1 VPEAIVKRDGRV
13 VPFDPARIESAVL
26 RAFQA
31 TGEAGDEAPRR
42 AREVTAEVVAR
53 LGEVRVPHIEQVQDL
68 VEEALM
74 RAGWCRTAKA
84 YILYR
89 EQRRQVREMRSL
101 VSSDLIDSYLAEA
114 DWRVRE
120 NANVGFSLQ
129 GLNVYLTGAMA
140 AEYWLQR
147 VYPPEVREAHRNGD
161 LHLHDLAFLANYCCG
176 WDLQALLREGFGGV
190 PGHAEASPP
199 KHFRSALGQVY
210 NFLYT
215 LQGEAAGAQAFS
227 SFDTLLAPYV
237 RADGLTYEEVRQA
250 LQEAIFNL
258 NTPTRVGA
266 QCLSE
271 DTEILTAE
279 GWKTY
284 RDVRPGT
291 IIATFNLERAV
302 IEYLPA
308 QSVYV
313 GSYRG
318 SMWRLRNRITDQV
331 ISPGHRVVR
340 KLFHT
345 ERYVLQPVEEVVKLK
360 SPFIVPVGSGGQD
373 DPPQACVSVDEA
385 RLLAWI
391 IADGWYEPNSA
402 GSGRIGIVQSPGEH
416 PDQMA
421 EVVALCERLGL
432 EYSTRK
438 TNSPLSGKE
447 CVVLRLNAEA
457 TRRFLRI
464 LGYENGKPLG
474 SEDIK
479 FVPEAIKN
487 GGRTVCSAFLDAYLK
502 ADGNG
507 ADRIRTSS
515 ERLRDDLMQVAVNA
529 GYGITCRQCNYH
541 VKPGMLNKK
550 PLYVL
555 RLIKHADTYVTDV
568 EKVAYE
574 GIIWCPHTVN
584 ETVVARRNGKVFIT
598 GNTPF
603 TNVTLDLFTSA
614 YDREPALVDGRE
626 MPWTYG
632 ELQEE
637 RLMIARA
644 FCEVMLRGDASG
656 RGFTFPVPT
665 FNVTRDWAVRDVPE
679 AFRLAAKYGSPYF
692 ANFISSDLSPDDVRS
707 LCCRLRLDK
716 RELLRRGG
724 GLFGA
729 NPMTGSVGVVTLN
742 LPRLAYL
749 SRDEEDF
756 FRRLAQLA
764 GVAVTALEV
773 KRKALDRFAEAGLY
787 PFTARW
793 LKPVKERFGSYFANH
808 FSTIGVVGGNE
819 MCLNLLG
826 VPITDPAGRAFA
838 VKVLQFLREFC
849 ASAQERTG
857 HLYNLEATPAEGCSH
872 RLARIDKAKYPDIV
886 VANEAEWKK
895 GAAPYYTNSTH
906 PPVGWTDDPLEV
918 LEHQEELQAL
928 YTGGTVVHFW
938 LGEALPDPEA
948 CREFVL
954 RVCEGSR
961 VPYITLTP
969 TYSVCPE
976 HGYLPG
982 EQPSC
987 PHCGAATEVWSRVT
1001 GYYRPVSAYNAGKQA
1016 EFRDRASFRIGRAD

>member
-1 VPEAIVKRDGRV
+1 MPEAIVKRDGRV

-31 TGEAGDEAPRR
+31 TGEAGEEAPRR

-53 LGEVRVPHIEQVQDL
+53 LGEIQVPHIEQVQDL

-147 VYPPEVREAHRNGD
+147 VYPPEVREAHKSGD
-161 LHLHDLAFLANYCCG
+161 LHLHDLGFLANYCCG

-190 PGHAEASPP
+190 PGHAEAGPP

-237 RADGLTYEEVRQA
+237 RADGLTYGEVKQA
-250 LQEAIFNL
+250 VQEAVFNL
-258 NTPTRVGA
+258 NTPTRVGC
-266 QCLSE
+266 QC
-271 DTEILTAE
+271 
-279 GWKTY
+279 
-284 RDVRPGT
+284 
-291 IIATFNLERAV
+291 
-302 IEYLPA
+302 
-308 QSVYV
+308 
-313 GSYRG
+313 
-318 SMWRLRNRITDQV
+318 
-331 ISPGHRVVR
+331 
-340 KLFHT
+340 
-345 ERYVLQPVEEVVKLK
+345 
-360 SPFIVPVGSGGQD
+360 
-373 DPPQACVSVDEA
+373 
-385 RLLAWI
+385 
-391 IADGWYEPNSA
+391 
-402 GSGRIGIVQSPGEH
+402 
-416 PDQMA
+416 
-421 EVVALCERLGL
+421 
-432 EYSTRK
+432 
-438 TNSPLSGKE
+438 
-447 CVVLRLNAEA
+447 
-457 TRRFLRI
+457 
-464 LGYENGKPLG
+464 
-474 SEDIK
+474 
-479 FVPEAIKN
+479 
-487 GGRTVCSAFLDAYLK
+487 
-502 ADGNG
+502 
-507 ADRIRTSS
+507 
-515 ERLRDDLMQVAVNA
+515 
-529 GYGITCRQCNYH
+529 
-541 VKPGMLNKK
+541 
-550 PLYVL
+550 
-555 RLIKHADTYVTDV
+555 
-568 EKVAYE
+568 
-574 GIIWCPHTVN
+574 
-584 ETVVARRNGKVFIT
+584 
-598 GNTPF
+598 PF
-603 TNVTLDLFTSA
+603 TNVTLDLFSSA
-614 YDREPALVDGRE
+614 YDREFAFVDGRE

-637 RLMIARA
+637 RLMVARA

-679 AFRLAAKYGSPYF
+679 VFRLAAKYGSPYF
-692 ANFISSDLSPDDVRS
+692 ANFVSSDLSPDDVRS
-707 LCCRLRLDK
+707 MCCRLRLDK

-764 GVAVTALEV
+764 GIAVTALEV

-793 LKPVKERFGSYFANH
+793 LKPVEERFGSYFASH

-826 VPITDPAGRAFA
+826 VPITDPVGKAFA

-872 RLARIDKAKYPDIV
+872 RLARIDKAKYPDIM
-886 VANEAEWKK
+886 VANEADWKK

-918 LEHQEELQAL
+918 LEHQEELQVL

-938 LGEALPDPEA
+938 LGEALPDPDA
-948 CREFVL
+948 CQEFVL

-987 PHCGAATEVWSRVT
+987 PCCGAATEVWSRVT

-1016 EFRDRASFRIGRAD
+1016 EFRDRASFRIGRAG